1 MKVRGTVCDVGATP
15 GGDRNEGPLKRQR
28 SRRGSARFVENGL
41 VATQELRVV
50 SIRPRTIFVMLGI
63 ATLVGAGLAV
73 VYLAWHVLT
82 WILIAIIFAAALNPA
97 VEFFERRGL
106 RRGWATAAVF
116 VIVIAALTGLGLLVV
131 RPLVDEVTSFVAALP
146 DIIDDLTRGRGPL
159 GFLQDRYQIVDRVR
173 AAVEAE
179 GASGL
184 LGLTDPALNIARSVA
199 TAVVGVITI
208 AFLTFF
214 MLLEGPR
221 TIERLLGVLPEP
233 SRDRWRRVGANIYRT
248 IGGYVTGNL
257 LISFIAGVSAAIVLL
272 ALGSDFAV
280 ALAVLVA
287 ILDLIPLAGATLAAI
302 VVTTV
307 VVVEADWVRGLIV
320 ASFFLVYQQVEN
332 QFLQPLIY
340 GRMVQLSP
348 LVVLCAVLIGA
359 ELAGIFGVLI
369 AIPVAGS
376 LLAIVSEVLL
386 YRREAAIETPPGV
399 MLGDAERPETT

>member
-1 MKVRGTVCDVGATP
+1 
-15 GGDRNEGPLKRQR
+15 
-28 SRRGSARFVENGL
+28 VENGL

-131 RPLVDEVTSFVAALP
+131 RPLVDEVTSFVAAIP